1 MPKTSGRIVLL
12 GVLVVLVAMATMPG
26 PVAELDAAGDVA
38 VTVTYK
44 GKGTVDQTHEIWV
57 FLFPSPEIAGARPIA
72 TEVVRKNGGTATFAN
87 ITESPV
93 YIRTVYDEK
102 GDYDGF
108 SGPPPPGAPIGQY
121 SKDAKTIAP
130 VTPGPGAKIKMTFTD
145 AVRMQ

>member
-1 MPKTSGRIVLL
+1 MPKTFGRFVWLGLIVAL
-12 GVLVVLVAMATMPG
+12 AAAAG
-26 PVAELDAAGDVA
+26 PAVELDAAGDVA

-44 GKGTVDQTHEIWV
+44 GKGTVDEKHEIWV
-57 FLFPSPEIAGARPIA
+57 FLFPSAEIAGARPLA
-72 TEVVRKNGGTATFAN
+72 TEVVKKNGGTATFTN
-87 ITESPV
+87 VSQSPV

-108 SGPPPPGAPIGQY
+108 SGPPPPGTPIGQF

-130 VTPGPGAKIKMTFTD
+130 VTPGPGAKVKVTFTD

>member
-1 MPKTSGRIVLL
+1 MPKTLGRVLWLGLIVALAAPALEL
-12 GVLVVLVAMATMPG
+12 G
-26 PVAELDAAGDVA
+26 AAGDVA

-44 GKGTVDQTHEIWV
+44 GKGTVDETHEIWV
-57 FLFPSPEIAGARPIA
+57 FLFPSAEIAGARPLA
-72 TEVVRKNGGTATFAN
+72 TEVVKKNGGTATFAN
-87 ITESPV
+87 VTQSPV

-108 SGPPPPGAPIGQY
+108 SGPPPPGTPIGQF

-130 VTPGPGAKIKMTFTD
+130 VTPGPGAKVKVTFTD

>member
-1 MPKTSGRIVLL
+1 MPKTFGRIALL
-12 GVLVVLVAMATMPG
+12 GLLVALATTVG
-26 PVAELDAAGDVA
+26 PVAEVGAAGDVA

-72 TEVVRKNGGTATFAN
+72 TEVVRKNGGTATFTG
-87 ITESPV
+87 ITQSPV

-108 SGPPPPGAPIGQY
+108 SGPPPAGTPIGQY

-130 VTPGPGAKIKMTFTD
+130 VTPGPGAKIKMAFSD
-145 AVRMQ
+145 AVRMR

>member
-1 MPKTSGRIVLL
+1 VWLGLIVAL
-12 GVLVVLVAMATMPG
+12 AAAAG
-26 PVAELDAAGDVA
+26 PAVELDAAGDVA

-44 GKGTVDQTHEIWV
+44 GKGTVDEKHEIWV
-57 FLFPSPEIAGARPIA
+57 FLFPSAEIAGARPLA
-72 TEVVRKNGGTATFAN
+72 TEVVKKNGGTATFTN
-87 ITESPV
+87 VSQSPV

-108 SGPPPPGAPIGQY
+108 SGPPPPGTPIGQF

-130 VTPGPGAKIKMTFTD
+130 VTPGPGAKVKMTFTD

>member
-1 MPKTSGRIVLL
+1 MPKTFGRIVLL
-12 GVLVVLVAMATMPG
+12 GLLVALATTVG
-26 PVAELDAAGDVA
+26 PVAVVGAAGDVA

-44 GKGTVDQTHEIWV
+44 GKGAVDQTHEIWV

-72 TEVVRKNGGTATFAN
+72 TEVVRKNGGTATFTG
-87 ITESPV
+87 ITQSPV

-108 SGPPPPGAPIGQY
+108 SGPPPPGTPIGQY
-121 SKDAKTIAP
+121 SKAAKTIAP
-130 VTPGPGAKIKMTFTD
+130 VTPGPGAKIKMAFTD

>member
-1 MPKTSGRIVLL
+1 MPETFGRIVLL
-12 GVLVVLVAMATMPG
+12 GLFVALATTMG
-26 PVAELDAAGDVA
+26 SVADVGAAGDVA
-38 VTVTYK
+38 VTVTDK

-72 TEVVRKNGGTATFAN
+72 TEVVRKNGGTATFTG
-87 ITESPV
+87 ITQSPV

-108 SGPPPPGAPIGQY
+108 SGPPPPGTPIGQY

-130 VTPGPGAKIKMTFTD
+130 VTPGPGAKIKMVFSD